1 MNGKLPGPAGF
12 IYRICCRTVVVSGN
26 QEPEQQINV
35 PPGILCGPGNS
46 HSTCT
51 ELLLSSF
58 FTTQAQAH
66 AHLKSAEPAAGSTV
80 ESAPGHLTLHFT
92 EAPEPTF
99 SAADVTDS
107 QGNTVKTEK
116 TVVDD
121 TDKSVL
127 IVPLEDVLPSGKYT
141 VNWHVVAVDGHKTKG
156 DYTFTVK

>member
-1 MNGKLPGPAGF
+1 MKNNRLL
-12 IYRICCRTVVVSGN
+12 TLT
-26 QEPEQQINV
+26 
-35 PPGILCGPGNS
+35 GILA
-46 HSTCT
+46 
-51 ELLLSSF
+51 LLLSSF

-80 ESAPGHLTLHFT
+80 ESAPGHLMLHFT
-92 EAPEPTF
+92 EALEPTF

-107 QGNTVKTEK
+107 QGNTVKMEK
-116 TVVDD
+116 AMVDD
-121 TDKSVL
+121 ADKSVL